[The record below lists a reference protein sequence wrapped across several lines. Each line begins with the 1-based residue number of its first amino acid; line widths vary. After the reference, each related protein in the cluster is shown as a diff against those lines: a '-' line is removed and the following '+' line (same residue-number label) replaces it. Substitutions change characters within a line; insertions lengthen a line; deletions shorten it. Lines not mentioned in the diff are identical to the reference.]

1 MVLKVSRPVTSG
13 GGGNDV
19 PGLPSVVDGLNEYLK
34 FHKINTLVSFKL
46 QMKKE
51 KRKT

>member
-34 FHKINTLVSFKL
+34 FPLVN
-46 QMKKE
+46 E
-51 KRKT
+51 KV